1 MLEAKDTG
9 ETNTKKNDVRLEQA
23 PETPA
28 LLTQI
33 MSLKEGKMKKKLIGN
48 GGIFWSP

>member
-9 ETNTKKNDVRLEQA
+9 GTNTKKNDVRLEQA

-33 MSLKEGKMKKKLIGN
+33 MSLKEGKMKKKLSGN